1 MTEKQI
7 YNRLNRCYLNCMVD
21 NKEQINTDE
30 WYGTDDI
37 KDWEWHRPGN
47 DKYYRIYLNPDS
59 TITCYEKD
67 TENGEYHIT
76 ATFSNKDYMFEPE
89 PSLSEECDEEPEI

>member
-7 YNRLNRCYLNCMVD
+7 YNRLNRCYLNYMVD

-37 KDWEWHRPGN
+37 KDWEWHRPSN
-47 DKYYRIYLNPDS
+47 DKYYRLYLNSDG
-59 TITCYEKD
+59 TITYYEKE
-67 TENGEYHIT
+67 TENGEYHTT
-76 ATFSNKDYMFEPE
+76 AFSNKDYMFEPE
-89 PSLSEECDEEPEI
+89 PSLTEDYDDEPEL